1 MPTMRRSISHARRQ
15 AQRKQKRQNKAILA
29 LAIILIAG
37 GLGTLLWMGIES
49 QTGNSYTPPAVM
61 QEGNAALDFQ
71 LASLDNGDVALS
83 DYQDQVVIM
92 NMWATW
98 CPPCRAEMPGLN
110 RFYEAHKDEGMVVLA
125 VNGQEPEETVRPFIE
140 ANNFTFP
147 VLLDIDGAVARQY
160 TARSF
165 PTTFIIDRNG
175 RIQHVQVGEIT
186 ERELEQIV
194 TPLLQ

>member
-29 LAIILIAG
+29 LAIIFIAG

-49 QTGNSYTPPAVM
+49 QTDNSYTPPAVM
-61 QEGNAALDFQ
+61 QEGNTALDFQ